1 MARAV
6 AEIEEDIRALTLN
19 EKHEL
24 LRTLINGLDAPADP
38 DVEKAWLEE
47 SLRRYRE
54 LLDGT
59 VKGVPGPQ
67 VFARLRAR
75 LRIA

>member
-24 LRTLINGLDAPADP
+24 LRTLINELDAPADP

-47 SLRRYRE
+47 SGRRYRE
-54 LLDGT
+54 VLDGT
-59 VKGVPGPQ
+59 VKGVPGPL
-67 VFARLRAR
+67 VFERLRAR
-75 LRIA
+75 LRR